1 MKIIITG
8 AGDVGLHLAKGLAED
23 EHHITLIDYDE
34 NTLTYADS
42 IAEVITLQGSATSFK
57 TLLQADVANADLVI
71 AVTSVENTNLV
82 TASLAKQ
89 MGARTTVARVANDEY
104 VGEKLPVDLKKLGID
119 HVIYPEGLAALEIA
133 NLIRR
138 AAATDMHEFEDGK
151 LTLLGLKLDQNS
163 GILNRALQEVMRTIQ
178 NVRFRIVLVKRGDRT
193 IIPTRDIKLQPGDQ
207 IIVIARSDGVG
218 RILKLT
224 GKDKT
229 HYNNIM
235 ILGGGKIGRVC
246 ATLLEKEFNVKLIE
260 TDIKRA
266 YELAD
271 VLDETLILRGDGR
284 DMALLAEE
292 GIAEMDAFIAL
303 TGNAE
308 TNIIAALM
316 AKQLNVKK
324 TIAHVE
330 NAEYNQLS
338 GTIGIN
344 TLVNKKLIAASDIK
358 RLVHR
363 ANVVELTRV
372 HGMEAEVVEFVVP
385 PGSLVTKE
393 PVRDLKFPKGAIMGG
408 YIRGDQVEIV
418 IGDTHIQ
425 PDDRV
430 VVFSLPNCLRS
441 VESFF
446 APR

>member
-8 AGDVGLHLAKGLAED
+8 AGDVGLHLAKGLAEA
-23 EHHITLIDYDE
+23 EHHITLIDSNE
-34 NTLTYADS
+34 HILTYADS
-42 IAEVITLQGSATSFK
+42 IAEVITLQGSCTSFR
-57 TLLQADVANADLVI
+57 TLKEADVANADLVI
-71 AVTSVENTNLV
+71 AVTSDENTNLV
-82 TASLAKQ
+82 TAAIAKK
-89 MGARTTVARVANDEY
+89 MGARLTVARVANDEFATDH
-104 VGEKLPVDLKKLGID
+104 LPIDLAEIGID
-119 HVIYPEGLAALEIA
+119 HVIYPEGLAAQEIA

-138 AAATDMHEFEDGK
+138 AAATDMHEFENGK
-151 LTLLGLKLDQNS
+151 LTLLGLKLDKNS
-163 GILNRALQEVMRTIQ
+163 GILNKALQEVMRTIQ

-193 IIPTRDIKLQPGDQ
+193 IIPSRDIKLLPGDQ
-207 IIVIARSDGVG
+207 IIVIARSDGIG

-229 HYNNIM
+229 HYKNIM

-246 ATLLEKEFNVKLIE
+246 ASLLEHEFNVKLIE

-266 YELAD
+266 YELAE
-271 VLDETLILRGDGR
+271 VLKHTLILRGDGR
-284 DMALLAEE
+284 DMQLLEEE
-292 GIAEMDAFIAL
+292 GIGEMDVFVAV

-308 TNIIAALM
+308 SNIIAALM
-316 AKQLNVKK
+316 AKQWDVKK

-330 NAEYNQLS
+330 NSEYNQLT
-338 GTIGIN
+338 GTIGID

-358 RLVHR
+358 RLVHKG
-363 ANVVELTRV
+363 NVVELTRI
-372 HGMEAEVVEFVVP
+372 HGMEAEVVEFVVL
-385 PGSLVTKE
+385 PGSLVTQRV
-393 PVRDLKFPKGAIMGG
+393 VRDLKFPKGAIMGG

-430 VVFSLPNCLRS
+430 VVFSLPNCLKS

-446 APR
+446 VS